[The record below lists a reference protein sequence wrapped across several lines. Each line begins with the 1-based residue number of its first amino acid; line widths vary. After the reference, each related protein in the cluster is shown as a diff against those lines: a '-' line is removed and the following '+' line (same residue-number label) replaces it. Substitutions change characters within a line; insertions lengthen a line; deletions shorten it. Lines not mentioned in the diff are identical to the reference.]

1 MVIRKANIY
10 GGTHKISI
18 DKNKID
24 IPITELVPIVESF
37 NYIVEHDYFNYV
49 DKVKTLSHTSYIDHE
64 GFVYIRAT
72 IEFDIDDD
80 EFRILSDYNKSF
92 GVDYNIVLLHNN
104 ILYPYQ
110 LITNTN
116 AELIFL

>member
-49 DKVKTLSHTSYIDHE
+49 DKVKTLSHTSYIDHQ

>member
-1 MVIRKANIY
+1 MVLRKANFY

-18 DKNKID
+18 DKNKVD

-49 DKVKTLSHTSYIDHE
+49 DNIITLSHTSYIDHQ

-72 IEFDIDDD
+72 IEFDMEDD
-80 EFRILSDYNKSF
+80 EFQILSDYNKAF
-92 GVDYNIVLLHNN
+92 GVDYNIVLLNNN
-104 ILYPYQ
+104 IIYPYQ

>member
-1 MVIRKANIY
+1 MVLRKANIY
-10 GGTHKISI
+10 GGTHKIMI
-18 DKNKID
+18 DKNKVD
-24 IPITELVPIVESF
+24 LPITELVPIVESF
-37 NYIVEHDYFNYV
+37 NYIVESDYFNYV
-49 DKVKTLSHTSYIDHE
+49 DNVKTLSHNSYIDHQ

-72 IEFDIDDD
+72 IEFDINDD
-80 EFRILSDYNKSF
+80 EFKTLSDYNDSY

-116 AELIFL
+116 AELLFL

>member
-49 DKVKTLSHTSYIDHE
+49 DKVKTLSHTSYIDHQ

-104 ILYPYQ
+104 IIYPYQ

>member
-1 MVIRKANIY
+1 MVLRKANIY

-49 DKVKTLSHTSYIDHE
+49 DKVKTLSHTSYIDHQ

>member
-18 DKNKID
+18 DKNKVD

-37 NYIVEHDYFNYV
+37 NYIVESDYFNYV
-49 DKVKTLSHTSYIDHE
+49 DNVKTLSHNSYIDHQ

-72 IEFDIDDD
+72 IEFDINDD
-80 EFRILSDYNKSF
+80 EFKTLSDYNDSY

-116 AELIFL
+116 AELLFL